1 MILFIILAVNVH
13 ESLSIQNATVIIKYS
28 LLSLIT
34 IIIFITVI
42 TLISNIILFVWFV
55 YRLLCTMMKPY
66 YDEAIL
72 QA

>member
-28 LLSLIT
+28 LSLMT

-42 TLISNIILFVWFV
+42 TLISNIILFVWLV

-66 YDEAIL
+66 FKHKLHIL
-72 QA
+72 